1 MQDLEEPRLVVD
13 LDALAANHRA
23 LKLAAGGA
31 EVVPVVKADGYG
43 LGAGPIARRL
53 FADGARRFFVAR
65 VAEGE
70 ALREALSGRE
80 AVVYV
85 LDGCPPGAT
94 ARLER
99 SALTPVLNSLDQV
112 AAWREGA
119 PRTGRP
125 AVLHV
130 DTGMNRLGLTVDDAH
145 ALAVSPDRL
154 SRLDVVMVMS
164 HLACA
169 EEAGHPMN
177 AAQLARFRQVRA
189 LFPEARAS
197 LANSAGVHLG
207 RDYAFDLVRP
217 GLGLYGAG
225 VGSPRAVATYEAPIL
240 QMRTVRPGETVGYG
254 GGWTAP
260 DLRRVAVVQAGY
272 ADGVL
277 RALGDGGYG
286 ALEGRRL
293 PFLGRIS
300 MDLIVMDA
308 TDVPDARPGAA
319 VELLGSQAR
328 LDDLAAVAGT
338 IPYEILVRLGA
349 RTRATYVGAT
359 A

>member
-1 MQDLEEPRLVVD
+1 MQDLDEPRLLVD
-13 LDALAANHRA
+13 LDAAAANHSA
-23 LKLAAGGA
+23 LKLAAGEA
-31 EVVPVVKADGYG
+31 EVAPVVKADGYG

-65 VAEGE
+65 VSEGE
-70 ALREALSGRE
+70 ALREALGGRE
-80 AVVYV
+80 AVIYV
-85 LDGCPPGAT
+85 LDGCTPGAA

-125 AVLHV
+125 AALHV
-130 DTGMNRLGLTVDDAH
+130 DTGMNRLGLTMDDAR
-145 ALAVSPDRL
+145 ALSVSSDRL
-154 SRLDVVMVMS
+154 ARLDVVLVMS

-169 EEAGHPMN
+169 EQADHPMN
-177 AAQLARFRQVRA
+177 ALQLARFRQARA

-207 RDYAFDLVRP
+207 RDYRFDMVRP
-217 GLGLYGAG
+217 GIGLYGAG
-225 VGSPRAVATYEAPIL
+225 VGAPRPVATYEAPIL
-240 QMRTVRPGETVGYG
+240 QVRTLRPGETVGYDAA
-254 GGWTAP
+254 WTAP

-277 RALGDGGYG
+277 RALGGGGYG
-286 ALEGRRL
+286 TLDGRRL
-293 PFLGRIS
+293 PFLGRVS
-300 MDLIVMDA
+300 MDVIVMDA
-308 TDVPDARPGAA
+308 TGADAARPGAA
-319 VELLGSQAR
+319 VQLLGADTG
-328 LDDLAAVAGT
+328 LDALAAAGGT

-349 RTRATYVGAT
+349 RVTPSYVGA
-359 A
+359 AA